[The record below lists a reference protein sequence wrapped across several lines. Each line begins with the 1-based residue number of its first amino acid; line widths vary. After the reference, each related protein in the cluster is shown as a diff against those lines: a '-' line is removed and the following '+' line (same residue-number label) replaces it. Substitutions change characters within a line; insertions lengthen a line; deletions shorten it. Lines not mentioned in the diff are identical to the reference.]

1 MNRTLYRVLIV
12 VAVAAAV
19 VAVIAAKSRDTSE
32 QKQTAPPEEMQSAS
46 SEVQPMAEVAATGA
60 MLETEEVK
68 LPMLLELG
76 SDTCIPCRRM
86 QPILAEL
93 RSEYAGQLNVEF
105 IDIRKDTGTAARY
118 RVRVMPTQI
127 FLNAEGKV
135 LSRHEGFY
143 PKADILAKWAELGVE
158 LKPVK

>member
-1 MNRTLYRVLIV
+1 MNKTIYRVVVV

-19 VAVIAAKSRDTSE
+19 VAVIAAKSKDTSE
-32 QKQTAPPEEMQSAS
+32 QKQTAPPEETQSAS
-46 SEVQPMAEVAATGA
+46 SEVQSMAEAAGA
-60 MLETEEVK
+60 GATVETEELK
-68 LPMLLELG
+68 LPTLLELG

-93 RSEYAGQLNVEF
+93 RSEYAGQFRVEYV
-105 IDIRKDTGTAARY
+105 DIRKDRGTGEKY

-127 FLNAEGKV
+127 FLNAEGRV
-135 LSRHEGFY
+135 LSRHEGFC

-158 LKPVK
+158 LKPAR